1 MWLVLSVCFVTFTAI
16 VGITEILCRFWL
28 YLMKPKDTPLAVM
41 VISLKEDIA
50 VEQLRYYL
58 EFLSWQK
65 QGEFSTLA
73 VDTENLSEKT
83 FIEVKKIINSRSNV
97 ILFKDLK

>member
-41 VISLKEDIA
+41 VIYLKDDIA
-50 VEQLRYYL
+50 VQQLRYAL
-58 EFLSWQK
+58 EFLSWEK
-65 QGEFSTLA
+65 RGTFSALA
-73 VDTENLSEKT
+73 VVTKNLSEKT
-83 FIEVKKIINSRSNV
+83 LNDVKKIINSRSDV
-97 ILFKDLK
+97 ILFKDLE